1 LEKELRPPSMNR
13 SAAILFA
20 TLCLLSASSW
30 IAAPFD
36 LSTLPSLERQGLLYG
51 AIGLI
56 ALLISGRS
64 VGSRNQIRSSAQAAL
79 AGLLFFG
86 LPAIAIEL
94 ASGAVPAIS
103 RSALFALIPIVVII
117 TIASGNAQSS
127 GEGVRRLLTPA
138 LVAAGGLLLLLPLS
152 FSASTHANLML
163 ATLSA
168 AVILSGIAAV
178 RLYHLLQNIP
188 FLHSVA
194 LLFLPNAALLLLC
207 SRILRPQP
215 WSLTDLA
222 SLLSVSSL
230 INLAETLLLLWL
242 LRAMSPIRF
251 AARYLVIPLL
261 TVVEGFIL
269 LRPPLTL
276 RIAAGAILLAAGT
289 AALFLLDPSDEEP
302 VLSLR

>member
-1 LEKELRPPSMNR
+1 MNR

-36 LSTLPSLERQGLLYG
+36 VSTLPSLERQGLLYG

-56 ALLISGRS
+56 ALLISGRG
-64 VGSRNQIRSSAQAAL
+64 VWSRHPTRSSAQAAL
-79 AGLLFFG
+79 AGLLFFAV
-86 LPAIAIEL
+86 PTIEIEL
-94 ASGAVPAIS
+94 ASGTIPAIS

-127 GEGVRRLLTPA
+127 GEGARRLLTPA
-138 LVAAGGLLLLLPLS
+138 LVAAGGLLLLLPLT
-152 FSASTHANLML
+152 FSANPHANLIL

-178 RLYHLLQNIP
+178 RLYHLLQDIP
-188 FLHSVA
+188 FLHSAA
-194 LLFLPNAALLLLC
+194 LLFLPNAALLLVC
-207 SRILRPQP
+207 SFILRPHP

-230 INLAETLLLLWL
+230 INLAEILLLLWL

-261 TVVEGFIL
+261 TVVEGFVLI
-269 LRPPLTL
+269 RPPLTL
-276 RIAAGAILLAAGT
+276 RIAAGAVLLLAGT

-302 VLSLR
+302 ILSLR